1 MSNIVLRGRA
11 VLKTIGK
18 VGNSQGLIFD
28 AALRELT
35 GLKAGDEVNITAHE
49 GGAIVVTPMRPTL
62 SRDDAAAAAK
72 KLIRRNS
79 SLFKRLA

>member
-1 MSNIVLRGRA
+1 M
-11 VLKTIGK
+11 LKTIGK

-35 GLKAGDEVNITAHE
+35 GLKAGDEVNITVHE

-62 SRDDAAAAAK
+62 NRDDAAAAAK

>member
-1 MSNIVLRGRA
+1 LSNIVLRGET

-35 GLKAGDEVNITAHE
+35 GLKAGDQVNITVHE

-62 SRDDAAAAAK
+62 SRDAAADVAK
-72 KLIRRNS
+72 NLIRRNS